1 MKKQSKR
8 NYKEIIND
16 LEKIIEKLNSTSTPI
31 EESINLFEKGIKLS
45 EEADK
50 ELVMIEKNIQ
60 KKIKTKKSYAEIID
74 IEKTFKE
81 IEKIIEDIEDQ
92 DISIEKASEYYQN
105 ALNKISCI
113 ESYLKKAKST
123 IKKYEQ

>member
-1 MKKQSKR
+1 MKKQIKR
-8 NYKEIIND
+8 NYENIIDD
-16 LEKIIEKLNSTSTPI
+16 LEKIILKLNSVKTPI

-50 ELVMIEKNIQ
+50 ELVEIEKNIEKN
-60 KKIKTKKSYAEIID
+60 KKIKKSVSEKID

-81 IEKIIEDIEDQ
+81 IEKIVENIEDQ
-92 DISIEKASEYYQN
+92 DISIEKATEYYLS
-105 ALNKISCI
+105 ALDKISKI
-113 ESYLKKAKST
+113 ESYLKKAKSI

>member
-31 EESINLFEKGIKLS
+31 EESINLFEKGVKLS

-60 KKIKTKKSYAEIID
+60 KKIKTKKSHTENID

-81 IEKIIEDIEDQ
+81 IEKIVEDIEDQ

-105 ALNKISCI
+105 ALNKISGI

>member
-31 EESINLFEKGIKLS
+31 EESINLFEKGVKLS

-60 KKIKTKKSYAEIID
+60 KKIKTKKSHTENID

-105 ALNKISCI
+105 ALNKISSI